1 MSLLKNIKSLLSD
14 TVLYGLSSV
23 ITQIVG
29 LFLVPF
35 YTKELSPEEY
45 AIIGLFAMVT
55 AFFNPFIAFG
65 LDSALFRYFAMTK
78 SNYVKKRLFSTA
90 FLVKNIFSNIFYFI
104 AFSLL

>member
-23 ITQIVG
+23 ITQIAG

-45 AIIGLFAMVT
+45 GIIATFCNG
-55 AFFNPFIAFG
+55 
-65 LDSALFRYFAMTK
+65 
-78 SNYVKKRLFSTA
+78 
-90 FLVKNIFSNIFYFI
+90 
-104 AFSLL
+104 